1 MHRRSPAHTLPKFT
15 ERRVYY
21 VRTVEWSLLLT
32 LIGLTVV
39 VRLDPRAEPDAVFLP
54 PANVIIELTDIPP
67 TRQFVLVKGA
77 PIKPVIPIA
86 SDMAEE
92 VLTDESDV
100 NYGTEEGLIEIPA
113 MPLPP
118 GGKIR
123 SEYRPPKLMVS
134 KFPEYPKE
142 LQKRGVYGVVVL
154 TIKVDTDGRVIDH
167 KVKSNSTGNDVL
179 EKLSISTVYKCR
191 FTPAYEGRKP
201 IVAWTEHTF
210 EFTES
215 GHK

>member
-1 MHRRSPAHTLPKFT
+1 MHRRSHAHILPKFA
-15 ERRVYY
+15 ERRVHY
-21 VRTVEWSLLLT
+21 VRTVERSLLLT
-32 LIGLTVV
+32 LIGLTVI
-39 VRLDPRAEPDAVFLP
+39 VRMDPKAEPDAVFLP

-67 TRQFVLVKGA
+67 TRQFVLAKGA
-77 PIKPVIPIA
+77 PVKPVIPVA
-86 SDMAEE
+86 SNITEE

-118 GGKIR
+118 GGKTK

-142 LQKRGVYGVVVL
+142 LQKRGVSGVIVL
-154 TIKVDTDGRVIDH
+154 TIKVDTDGTVIDH

-179 EKLSISTVYKCR
+179 ERLSISTVYKCR
-191 FTPAYEGRKP
+191 FSPAYEGKKP

-215 GHK
+215 GNE